1 VSYAA
6 KTELEMD
13 INQGELIEIM
23 DAKPNAN
30 GFVFA
35 RTLTRGPNGEIHSG
49 MVPFNCL
56 MHYDLPSSPVTATTD
71 TTGKVIFFFL
81 SFFLSSSS
89 SSFFSSLPF
98 SFFLSFIDKGHE
110 SRQGQAEVQEA
121 GEFLEHG
128 ASGDQH
134 PCLHGLAHQA
144 GR

>member
-1 VSYAA
+1 MEVVVSYAA

-81 SFFLSSSS
+81 SFFFFFFFL
-89 SSFFSSLPF
+89 FFSSFLIL
-98 SFFLSFIDKGHE
+98 SFFH
-110 SRQGQAEVQEA
+110 RQRA
-121 GEFLEHG
+121 
-128 ASGDQH
+128 
-134 PCLHGLAHQA
+134 
-144 GR
+144 